1 MDVKRLRPCSK
12 AIKNKVSCVGNLV
25 VKMENVKGGGV
36 DERRAASVM
45 CAMHVFRQKK
55 ALDVL
60 WTCPEQK
67 VSTVIA
73 RVLHRMRMML
83 ADSYMGDLRYLHGVH
98 FDCIIAGI
106 HCHLRS
112 CAHGVTL
119 LCVFASMHQATR
131 LSLVLPLLF
140 FRPGMYRL

>member
-1 MDVKRLRPCSK
+1 MDVKRKS
-12 AIKNKVSCVGNLV
+12 KVSCVGNLV
-25 VKMENVKGGGV
+25 VEMENVNGGGV
-36 DERRAASVM
+36 DERTAASVM

-73 RVLHRMRMML
+73 RVLHRMRMMP
-83 ADSYMGDLRYLHGVH
+83 ADSYICDLRCLHGVH
-98 FDCIIAGI
+98 FDRIVAGI

-112 CAHGVTL
+112 RAHSVTL
-119 LCVFASMHQATR
+119 LCVFAFMHQATR
-131 LSLVLPLLF
+131 LSLALPLLF
-140 FRPGMYRL
+140 LRPCIYRL